1 MYKSNQANTYIP
13 VAKTFRIKY
22 IITKNTTIMAGYT
35 SLESAI
41 RGCQVNTGYADKLY
55 SDRFLNPGNMV
66 CPIWNGYDSTGRPV
80 CADSFATKTQGC
92 NSASDRVE
100 VENYQRPQYVE
111 YVNLTSAGIAGEF
124 YNPLPEQKQAQRD
137 MHDLNSITG
146 NFGIQWRS
154 AVKPNSS
161 CGLYS
166 YEQNMQNQALQNRYK
181 QMEIIGY
188 DTSYYKNLA
197 GCGV

>member
-1 MYKSNQANTYIP
+1 
-13 VAKTFRIKY
+13 
-22 IITKNTTIMAGYT
+22 MAGYT
-35 SLESAI
+35 SLDAAI
-41 RGCQVNTGYADKLY
+41 RGCQVNTGYAEKLY

-80 CADSFATKTQGC
+80 CADSFATKSIGC

-124 YNPLPEQKQAQRD
+124 YNPTQTQQAQAQTD
-137 MHDLNSITG
+137 MYQLNNITG
-146 NFGIQWRS
+146 NFGTQFIS
-154 AVKPNSS
+154 AVKPSSS

-166 YEQNMQNQALQNRYK
+166 YEKNMQNQALQNRQQ
-181 QMEIIGY
+181 QMETIGY
-188 DTSYYKNLA
+188 DISYYKNMA

>member
-1 MYKSNQANTYIP
+1 
-13 VAKTFRIKY
+13 
-22 IITKNTTIMAGYT
+22 MAGYT

-41 RGCQVNTGYADKLY
+41 RGCQVNTGYAEKLY

-66 CPIWNGYDSTGRPV
+66 CPIWNGYDSAGRPV
-80 CADSFATKTQGC
+80 CADSFATKSLGC

-100 VENYQRPQYVE
+100 VENYQRPQYIE

-124 YNPLPEQKQAQRD
+124 YDPLPHQVQTQQD
-137 MHDLNSITG
+137 MYGLNSITG
-146 NFGIQWRS
+146 NFGLQFRS
-154 AVKPNSS
+154 VVKPNSS

-166 YEQNMQNQALQNRYK
+166 YEQSMQKQAQQNRER
-181 QMEIIGY
+181 QMETNGY
-188 DTSYYKNLA
+188 KTSYYKNLA